1 MAKVIVVGAGIAGIA
16 AAIRLR
22 ASGHAVSVYEANAYP
37 GGKLSDFEEAS
48 FRFDAGPSLF
58 TMPEFVEELFSLF
71 NEPVAPH
78 FQYEQLAIGCHYFYE
93 DGTQFNSP
101 TNREQFAELLEQQ
114 LGEDKNAV
122 RAFFKKAAFLYK
134 ITAPVFL
141 ENSLHQ
147 LSTYLNR
154 KGIRGIANLWR
165 INLFST
171 MHQVNAKRF
180 KKEKTIQLFNRFAT
194 YNGSN
199 PYQAPAT
206 LNIIPHLEFGLGVFF
221 PKGGMVSITNS
232 LVDLAKRHGV
242 QFYFNSKVEQ
252 ILTQE
257 NKVKGVLIAGE
268 SIAADQVVCNIDVF
282 PAYKYLLPQ
291 IEMPEKVKQVNSS
304 SSALVFYW
312 GIKEEFKQLGLHNI
326 LFSENYKKEFDA
338 IFKSNTIDSDPTIYI
353 NITSKLNPSDAPVG
367 HENWFLMINVPANT
381 GQAWD
386 GLIETARANI
396 LNKLNRMLKTD
407 VSELIVYES
416 VLDPR
421 TIEIK
426 TSSYRGA
433 LYGSSSNDRMAAFFR
448 HANFTSAVQGLYFC
462 GGSVHPGG
470 GIPLCLLSAK
480 ITAALV
486 NKKKGKE

>member
-22 ASGHAVSVYEANAYP
+22 AGGHTVSVYEANAYP
-37 GGKLSDFEEAS
+37 GGKLSDFNEAG

-78 FQYEQLAIGCHYFYE
+78 FQYEQLDIGCHYFYE
-93 DGTQFNSP
+93 DGTQFNAP
-101 TNREQFAELLEQQ
+101 TNRAQFAELLEQK
-114 LGEDKNAV
+114 LGEDKTAV
-122 RAFFKKAAFLYK
+122 NAFFKKAAFLYK

-147 LSTYLNR
+147 LSTYLNL

-171 MHQVNAKRF
+171 MHQLNSKRF
-180 KKEKTIQLFNRFAT
+180 KKAKTIQLFDRFAT

-232 LVDLAKRHGV
+232 LVDLAKRYGV
-242 QFYFNSKVEQ
+242 QFFFNQKVEQ
-252 ILTQE
+252 ILTQGE
-257 NKVKGVLIAGE
+257 KVMGVKIGGE
-268 SIAADQVVCNIDVF
+268 SIQADQVVCNMDVF

-291 IEMPEKVKQVNSS
+291 IDMPKKVKQVNSS

-312 GIKEEFKQLGLHNI
+312 GIKKEFQQLGLHNI

-338 IFKSNTIDSDPTIYI
+338 IFKANTIDSDSTIYI

-367 HENWFLMINVPANT
+367 HENWFLMINVPAND
-381 GQAWD
+381 GQDWPSLVAS
-386 GLIETARANI
+386 ARTNI
-396 LNKLNRMLKTD
+396 IDKLNRMLKTD
-407 VSELIVYES
+407 LSDLIVYEK
-416 VLDPR
+416 VLDPIL
-421 TIEIK
+421 IEQK

-448 HANFTSAVQGLYFC
+448 HANFSSRVEGLFFC

-480 ITAALV
+480 ITAQLI

>member
-22 ASGHAVSVYEANAYP
+22 ASGHEVSVYEANTYA
-37 GGKLSDFEEAS
+37 GGKLSDFNEAG

-58 TMPEFVEELFSLF
+58 TMPQFVEELFSLF
-71 NEPVAPH
+71 NEPVEPS
-78 FQYEQLAIGCHYFYE
+78 FQYEQLDIGCHYFYE
-93 DGTQFNSP
+93 DGTQFNAP

-122 RAFFKKAAFLYK
+122 NAFFKKAAFLYK

-147 LSTYLNR
+147 LSTYFNK
-154 KGIRGIANLWR
+154 KGLRGILNLWR

-171 MHQVNAKRF
+171 MHQLNTKRF
-180 KKEKTIQLFNRFAT
+180 RKEKTIQLFNRFAT

-206 LNIIPHLEFGLGVFF
+206 LNIIPHLEFGLGVYF

-232 LVDLAKRHGV
+232 LLDLAKRHGV
-242 QFYFNSKVEQ
+242 QFYFNHKVEQ

-257 NKVKGVLIAGE
+257 NKAQGVIIAGE
-268 SIAADQVVCNIDVF
+268 SIAADQVVCNMDVF

-291 IEMPEKVKQVNSS
+291 IDMPKKVKQVNSS

-312 GIKEEFKQLGLHNI
+312 GIKKEFQQLGLHNI
-326 LFSENYKKEFDA
+326 LFSENYKQEFDA
-338 IFKSNTIDSDPTIYI
+338 IFKENTIDSDPTVYI

-367 HENWFLMINVPANT
+367 YENWFLMINVPAND
-381 GQAWD
+381 GQDWQA
-386 GLIETARANI
+386 LVATARTNI
-396 LNKLNRMLKTD
+396 INKLNRMLKAD
-407 VSELIVYES
+407 MVDLIAYEK
-416 VLDPR
+416 VLDPIL
-421 TIEIK
+421 IEQK

-448 HANFTSAVQGLYFC
+448 HANFSSRVEGLFFC

-480 ITAALV
+480 ITVALI
-486 NKKKGKE
+486 NKKR